1 MCFEKN
7 HSYLI
12 IKLDDIS
19 SNTLI
24 LGNVCV
30 LDNPIRVNTVNSWNI
45 LTASDI
51 NDYNKKKNIMKN
63 DFFPIMINYLV
74 TLRIDLRKESALHTK
89 FGTES
94 I

>member
-1 MCFEKN
+1 
-7 HSYLI
+7 
-12 IKLDDIS
+12 
-19 SNTLI
+19 
-24 LGNVCV
+24 
-30 LDNPIRVNTVNSWNI
+30 
-45 LTASDI
+45 
-51 NDYNKKKNIMKN
+51 MKN